1 MSNRCFLY
9 FAFKTQ
15 GSDKNAFFF
24 FWQPSIYEKA
34 FYKVITGEI
43 IMFWVRGQPIKR
55 LPGNWPFPGTG
66 RVDAQVRGGP
76 PCSGFREGDALGAR
90 PPSNPDPSGDTQPL
104 SRCRLIVLLAVVSP
118 GCPPPP
124 HPTVQDPPW
133 SSQPVLPSALRL
145 PPSRSFIREQCF
157 RCFFR
162 DDKWTNCG
170 FELAGGLRSAQMLEV
185 CKKTLERD

>member
-1 MSNRCFLY
+1 MFCHLALLFTKKYLSNRCFLY

-15 GSDKNAFFF
+15 GSDKNAFFFF

-76 PCSGFREGDALGAR
+76 PCSGFREGDALGAC

-104 SRCRLIVLLAVVSP
+104 SLCRLIRLLAVVSP
-118 GCPPPP
+118 GC
-124 HPTVQDPPW
+124 
-133 SSQPVLPSALRL
+133 

>member
-1 MSNRCFLY
+1 MFCHLALLFTRKYLSNRCFLY

-15 GSDKNAFFF
+15 GSDKNAFFFF

-90 PPSNPDPSGDTQPL
+90 PPSNPDPSGDTQPPL
-104 SRCRLIVLLAVVSP
+104 
-118 GCPPPP
+118 
-124 HPTVQDPPW
+124 
-133 SSQPVLPSALRL
+133 PVPAHHAACCGIARLPSVQIIHPGTMLSVFL
-145 PPSRSFIREQCF
+145 PR
-157 RCFFR
+157 
-162 DDKWTNCG
+162 
-170 FELAGGLRSAQMLEV
+170 
-185 CKKTLERD
+185 